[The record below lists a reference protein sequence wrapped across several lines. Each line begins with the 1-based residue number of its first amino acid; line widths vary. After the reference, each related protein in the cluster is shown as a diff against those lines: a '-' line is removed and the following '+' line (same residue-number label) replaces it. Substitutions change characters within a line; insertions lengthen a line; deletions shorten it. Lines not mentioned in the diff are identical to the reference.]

1 MYRYAGCGLPNVFL
15 KNGYKVVK
23 TPYGEGVTIHD
34 LDGLHLALGSIIV
47 SSPHSLSGAE
57 FRFIRAELEL
67 SQKMLAELL
76 GCNEQA
82 VARWEKG
89 RSKVD
94 APAER
99 LLRLLYK
106 QAKLGEKKL
115 AVALQ
120 SLRVLE
126 CALPAPRKFVAS
138 EKGAGWSAKSE
149 RMRA

>member
-1 MYRYAGCGLPNVFL
+1 MYRYVGCGLPNVFL
-15 KNGYKVVK
+15 RNGYEMVK

-34 LDGLHLALGSIIV
+34 LDGLHQALGSTIV
-47 SSPHSLSGAE
+47 GSPDPLSGAE
-57 FRFIRAELEL
+57 FRFIRTELEL
-67 SQKMLAELL
+67 SQKMLGQLL

-99 LLRLLYK
+99 LLRLFYK

-115 AVALQ
+115 AVALE
-120 SLRVLE
+120 SLQELE
-126 CALPAPRKFVAS
+126 STPPAPRKFVAS
-138 EKGAGWSAKSE
+138 EKDASWSARSE
-149 RMRA
+149 RIRA